1 MTKKESSF
9 EACMQRLD
17 AIVRQMESGETSLD
31 ESLKLFEEGS
41 QLAVTCQKL
50 LDTAQQKVTKL
61 TQGQDGTPVEQELT
75 HDESE

>member
-1 MTKKESSF
+1 MTKKELSF

-17 AIVRQMESGETSLD
+17 AIVQQMESGDTSLD

-41 QLAVTCQKL
+41 KLAVTCQNL
-50 LDTAQQKVTKL
+50 LDNAQQKVTML
-61 TQGQDGTPVEQELT
+61 TRGADGTPVEQELI